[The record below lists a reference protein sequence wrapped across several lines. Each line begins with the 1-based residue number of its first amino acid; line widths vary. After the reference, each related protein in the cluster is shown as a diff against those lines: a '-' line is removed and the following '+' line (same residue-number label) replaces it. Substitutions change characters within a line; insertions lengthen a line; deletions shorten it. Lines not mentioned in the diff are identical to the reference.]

1 MAKLCRVSKKFTDY
15 ENWHRVIHFTPPL
28 WTLRISPNKQ
38 CLNRMFFSV
47 HWQMCSLKCNWVTIT
62 LLNESKS
69 QLFVIKLTKLS
80 KSVTA
85 GGLRDLNSTAINN
98 EKHMNTKL
106 GNNWYHNFQISW
118 YWSRK
123 IQIGVSW
130 GSFKFMRIFPT
141 LPYSI
146 DFVSW
151 TYRFNDND
159 VQQGSVLDN
168 VPISWAWE
176 MKQLYFWPLA
186 PTWHLFLFQCGF

>member
-1 MAKLCRVSKKFTDY
+1 MTKLCRVSKKFTDY

-28 WTLRISPNKQ
+28 WTLQISPNKQ
-38 CLNRMFFSV
+38 GFNRLFFSV
-47 HWQMCSLKCNWVTIT
+47 DWQMCSLKCNWVTIT
-62 LLNESKS
+62 LLNESKI

-80 KSVTA
+80 RSVTA

-98 EKHMNTKL
+98 EKHMNTKF

-146 DFVSW
+146 NFVSW
-151 TYRFNDND
+151 TYRFNDRQRSDFLGMGN
-159 VQQGSVLDN
+159 
-168 VPISWAWE
+168 
-176 MKQLYFWPLA
+176 K
-186 PTWHLFLFQCGF
+186 TTLFLATSANVASIFVPVWVLTKRVN

>member
-1 MAKLCRVSKKFTDY
+1 
-15 ENWHRVIHFTPPL
+15 
-28 WTLRISPNKQ
+28 
-38 CLNRMFFSV
+38 
-47 HWQMCSLKCNWVTIT
+47 MCSLKCNWVTIT
-62 LLNESKS
+62 LLNESKI

-106 GNNWYHNFQISW
+106 GNNWYHNFQFSW

-151 TYRFNDND
+151 TYRFNDRQRFDFLGMGN
-159 VQQGSVLDN
+159 
-168 VPISWAWE
+168 
-176 MKQLYFWPLA
+176 K
-186 PTWHLFLFQCGF
+186 TTLFLATSANVASIFVPVWVLTKMVN

>member
-123 IQIGVSW
+123 IQICVSW

-176 MKQLYFWPLA
+176 IKQLYFWPLA